1 MRPAAHPIAPNFEQA
16 LQLYQQGRLKDA
28 ASVCSAILSVEPRH
42 AGSRHLLGILALHD
56 GNAPASAAFLR
67 NSLAIDP
74 GQPDAWCTLSTV
86 LSQLGQKQE
95 ALDCTARAVQL
106 APEDPRVLYAHGNA
120 LMAMSRAEEAL
131 SNFSAACKLLPGYS
145 KAFNSLGNALLAL
158 GRLPD
163 ALVAYDGSL
172 QIDANDPDTAF
183 NRANALLA
191 LGRAAEAVAAADRAI
206 ALDSRMAC
214 AHYVR
219 GNALLDQ
226 GLPLEAL
233 ASFDRSIA
241 LEPVSAEAHRNR
253 GKALLDLSRLEEA
266 LSSLDRALQI
276 RPDYTGAAVNRGNAL
291 LQLGRMEDA
300 VAAYRKVLELD
311 PDNVDALSNLGSAFL
326 DTGRSQEMAACFNRL
341 AQSTPGFHYA
351 QGSLLQA
358 RLQAMIWS
366 QYGALTR
373 QVVESVSLGR
383 HATAPLWLLSH
394 SDSASLQLQCA
405 RTFAADSYPTAA
417 QALCGGRRYAH
428 ERIRVAYVSGDFR
441 MHALSL
447 LMAGVFEKH
456 DHERFEFIAVSLK
469 PPQDSPL
476 GRRVQAAFPR
486 FHDLSASSDAEIAA
500 FIRDNEVDIAVDL
513 MGVTSGARTAIFAQ
527 RPAPL
532 QVNYLGYPGTLGADF
547 MDYLL
552 ADPFV
557 IPPQSREHYQEKIV
571 YLPDC
576 FQANDSARPRDQ
588 QRLTRGQLGLPSSG
602 LVLCCFNNTVKVN
615 PPMFDIWCR
624 LLTRVDGAVLWML
637 ADTAAACQTLR
648 REAQNRGVDPARLI
662 FAGRTSYEDYLAR
675 MELADLF
682 LDTFPFNAG
691 TTASDALWVGLPVLT
706 CAGEA
711 FASRMAGSLLSTL
724 DLRELITYTTEDYET
739 RALELTTQP
748 ARLAAIRARL
758 VSNRDERPL
767 FKTERICRQLEAAF
781 QTMWLRHERGDPPA
795 AFAVPAS

>member
-28 ASVCSAILSVEPRH
+28 AGVCSAILGVDPRH
-42 AGSRHLLGILALHD
+42 VGARHLLGILALRS
-56 GNAPASAAFLR
+56 GNAPASAVHLR
-67 NSLAIDP
+67 NSLAIDSR
-74 GQPDAWCTLSTV
+74 QPDVWCTLSTV
-86 LSQLGQKQE
+86 LLQLGQKRE
-95 ALDCTARAVQL
+95 ALDCTQRAVEL
-106 APEDPRVLYAHGNA
+106 APADPRVLYAHGNA

-131 SNFSAACKLLPGYS
+131 GSFSTACKLQPDYA
-145 KAFNSLGNALLAL
+145 KAFNSLGNALLTL
-158 GRLPD
+158 RRLPD
-163 ALVAYDGSL
+163 ALAAYDRSL
-172 QIDANDPDTAF
+172 QIDGNNPEAAF

-191 LGRAAEAVAAADRAI
+191 LGRPAEAVAAADRAI

-214 AHYVR
+214 AYYVR
-219 GNALLDQ
+219 GNGLLDQ
-226 GLPLEAL
+226 GLALEAL

-241 LEPVSAEAHRNR
+241 LDPVSAESHRNR
-253 GKALLDLSRLEEA
+253 GKALLDLNRLGEA

-291 LQLGRMEDA
+291 LRLGRVEDA
-300 VAAYRKVLELD
+300 IAAYRKVLERD

-326 DTGRSQEMAACFNRL
+326 DTGRSQEMAACFDRL
-341 AQSTPGFHYA
+341 AQSTPGFAYA

-358 RLQAMIWS
+358 QLQAMVWGH
-366 QYGALTR
+366 YDALTR
-373 QVVESVSLGR
+373 QVAESVSLGR
-383 HATAPLWLLSH
+383 RATAPLWFLSH

-405 RTFAADSYPTAA
+405 RTFAAHSYPTAA

-441 MHALSL
+441 IHAVSL
-447 LMAGVFEKH
+447 LMAGVFERH
-456 DHERFEFIAVSLK
+456 DRERFEFIAVSLK
-469 PPQDSPL
+469 PPEHSPL

-513 MGVTSGARTAIFAQ
+513 MGGTSGARTAIFAQ

-547 MDYLL
+547 TDYMI

-557 IPPQSREHYQEKIV
+557 IPPQSRELYQEKIV

-588 QRLTRGQLGLPSSG
+588 QRFTRSELGLPASG
-602 LVLCCFNNTVKVN
+602 LVLCCFNNIVKVN

-637 ADTAAACQTLR
+637 ADTAAARQALR

-706 CAGEA
+706 YTGEA

-724 DLRELITYTTEDYET
+724 DLSELITYSPEDYEA
-739 RALELTTQP
+739 RALELAAQP
-748 ARLAAIRARL
+748 ERLASIRARL
-758 VSNRDERPL
+758 ARNRDEGPL
-767 FKTERICRQLEAAF
+767 FDTERICRQLEAAF